1 MLDIEVVDIW
11 KYVNFTNTFD
21 KLKQLNAQMAANV
34 CHSTL
39 FENFTLSW
47 IENCN
52 ACLKIWFVLSFW
64 NWCQNPPVSLPLIW
78 YYQVLFGIC
87 WFYASKCDSGFI
99 QPFMTLIKCIHW
111 QSLLFSLWS
120 LKLITGNLNCI

>member
-39 FENFTLSW
+39 FGNFTLS
-47 IENCN
+47 
-52 ACLKIWFVLSFW
+52 
-64 NWCQNPPVSLPLIW
+64 
-78 YYQVLFGIC
+78 
-87 WFYASKCDSGFI
+87 
-99 QPFMTLIKCIHW
+99 
-111 QSLLFSLWS
+111 
-120 LKLITGNLNCI
+120 